1 MLPTACFLPSSL
13 PPRSP
18 GSQRAT
24 CHTYLFAHRGSQVAH
39 MWADGGQ
46 TDSPQVLSLLSEID
60 TIYSFLFSPK
70 SFLPAGGKCLAQSCT
85 SPARTCHENSGKCS
99 ISMIG
104 NPSALWPRRPPVS
117 PPNPCQQCNR
127 PLLTLCE
134 PTRDSYCPL
143 KSCWFSPRLSS
154 ACCTVNRQTSSSL
167 EPNTFMT
174 RWAISNQT
182 WKSLYFGL

>member
-117 PPNPCQQCNR
+117 PPPTPASSVTDLFWHCVNR
-127 PLLTLCE
+127 PGTATVLWKAVDFHLGWAQHVAQWTDRHLL
-134 PTRDSYCPL
+134 P
-143 KSCWFSPRLSS
+143 
-154 ACCTVNRQTSSSL
+154 
-167 EPNTFMT
+167 
-174 RWAISNQT
+174 
-182 WKSLYFGL
+182 